1 MKIMRNLVPSISI
14 PSLPAGKVGVVL
26 GSLIAGQW
34 VFNDLVHIPSGG
46 LAVLAAGA
54 GVWFLSKPS
63 AGSFARP
70 STLKGW
76 VKRCKHVLNQF
87 EALEDPKDHVLKA
100 SSRNIELQ
108 KILSRK
114 AIQSLAFISTK
125 GINLPKKDL
134 IEESITNS
142 YSLELSCSPS
152 LPIRNKSWEFP
163 EELFQQDIIIYYLPL
178 PLRAVDLLWLK
189 AIPEDLNSWVMV
201 KSDESADWTNEL
213 NELSSQLPER
223 WKNRILKSSASL
235 QQMKN
240 VFTPVRR
247 CLEQPKRNIDQT
259 QQRLLSRLHTSWQ
272 SDLEALRRDKF
283 RAIQNRSQWLV
294 AGAVFASPVP
304 STDLLSLAVVNGL
317 MIQEMGS
324 IWACD
329 IKPDLLNKVAR
340 QLAIAALAQ
349 GVVEWSG
356 QTLLGVAKLHGGT
369 WLAAGAM
376 QAISAAYLTRVVG
389 RSMADWMALNN
400 GVSQPDLELL
410 KLQAPD
416 LIAKAAEQEKV
427 DWSNFLKQSKNWV
440 NEQIASNQTNVMPRL
455 S

>member
-1 MKIMRNLVPSISI
+1 MKNLIPSISI
-14 PSLPAGKVGVVL
+14 PNLPAGKMGVVL

-34 VFNDLVHIPSGG
+34 VFNDLVHVPSGG
-46 LAVLAAGA
+46 IAVIAAGA
-54 GVWFLSKPS
+54 GLWFLSKP
-63 AGSFARP
+63 AVGSFVPP
-70 STLKGW
+70 STVKGW
-76 VKRCKHVLNQF
+76 VKRCKDVLSQF
-87 EALEDPKDHVLKA
+87 ESLEDPSDHLLKA
-100 SSRNIELQ
+100 SSRSLELQ
-108 KILSRK
+108 EVLSRK
-114 AIQSLAFISTK
+114 TPQSLALISTI
-125 GINLPKKDL
+125 GVDLPEVGL
-134 IEESITNS
+134 FEESIVNS
-142 YSLELSCSPS
+142 HSFDLVCSS
-152 LPIRNKSWEFP
+152 TLPIKNKSWEFP
-163 EELFQQDIIIYYLPL
+163 EKFFQKDLIIYYLPL

-189 AIPEDLNSWVMV
+189 AIPEDLSSWIMV
-201 KSDESADWTNEL
+201 SSNDSVDWSNEL
-213 NELSSQLPER
+213 NALDSQLPER
-223 WKNRILKSSASL
+223 WKNRILRSEGSYSVK
-235 QQMKN
+235 QMKN
-240 VFTPVRR
+240 VLAPVRR
-247 CLEQPKRNIDQT
+247 CLDQSKRNIDLT
-259 QQRLLSRLHTSWQ
+259 RQRLLSRLHTSWQ
-272 SDLEALRRDKF
+272 SDLEGLRREKF
-283 RAIQNRSQWLV
+283 KAIQNRSQWLV

-317 MIQEMGS
+317 MIQEMGN

-410 KLQAPD
+410 KLQAPE
-416 LIAKAAEQEKV
+416 LIARAAENEKV
-427 DWSNFLKQSKNWV
+427 DWANFLKQSKNWM
-440 NEQIASNQTNVMPRL
+440 NEQIVQKTNTPKPQL

>member
-1 MKIMRNLVPSISI
+1 MKNLMPSISI
-14 PSLPAGKVGVVL
+14 PKLPASKVGVVI

-34 VFNDLVHIPSGG
+34 VFNDLVHVPSGG

-63 AGSFARP
+63 AGTFKPP
-70 STLKGW
+70 STVKGW
-76 VKRCKHVLNQF
+76 VKRCNDVLVQF
-87 EALEDPKDHVLKA
+87 ESLEDPANHNLKA
-100 SSRNIELQ
+100 SSRNLELQ

-114 AIQSLAFISTK
+114 DPQSLALISTN
-125 GINLPKKDL
+125 GVNLPEVGL
-134 IEESITNS
+134 FEESIANS
-142 YSLELSCSPS
+142 QSLDLICSS
-152 LPIRNKSWEFP
+152 TLPIKNKSWKFP
-163 EELFQQDIIIYYLPL
+163 EKFFQQDLIIYYLPL

-189 AIPEDLNSWVMV
+189 AIPEDLRSWIMV
-201 KSDESADWTNEL
+201 SSNDSADWPNEL
-213 NELSSQLPER
+213 NALNSQLPER
-223 WKNRILKSSASL
+223 WKNRILRSEDSVE
-235 QQMKN
+235 QMKN
-240 VFTPVRR
+240 VLTPVRR
-247 CLEQPKRNIDQT
+247 CLEQSKRNIDQT
-259 QQRLLSRLHTSWQ
+259 RQRLLSRLHTSWQ
-272 SDLEALRRDKF
+272 SDLEGLRRDKF

-317 MIQEMGS
+317 MIQEMGT

-329 IKPDLLNKVAR
+329 VKPDLLNKVAR

-376 QAISAAYLTRVVG
+376 QAVSAAYLTRVVG

-410 KLQAPD
+410 KLQAPE
-416 LIAKAAEQEKV
+416 LIAKAAEKEKV
-427 DWSNFLKQSKNWV
+427 DWSSFLLQSKEWLRGHKNFHTQL
-440 NEQIASNQTNVMPRL
+440 N
-455 S
+455 

>member
-1 MKIMRNLVPSISI
+1 MPSISI
-14 PSLPAGKVGVVL
+14 PKLPASKVGVVI

-34 VFNDLVHIPSGG
+34 VFNDLVHVPSGG

-63 AGSFARP
+63 AGTFNPP
-70 STLKGW
+70 STVKGW
-76 VKRCKHVLNQF
+76 VKRCNDVLVQF
-87 EALEDPKDHVLKA
+87 ESLEDPANHHLKA
-100 SSRNIELQ
+100 SSRNLELQ
-108 KILSRK
+108 NILSRK
-114 AIQSLAFISTK
+114 DPQSLALISTN
-125 GINLPKKDL
+125 GVDLPEVGL
-134 IEESITNS
+134 FEESIANS
-142 YSLELSCSPS
+142 QSLDLICSS
-152 LPIRNKSWEFP
+152 TLPIKNKSWKFP
-163 EELFQQDIIIYYLPL
+163 EKFFQQDLIIYYLPL

-189 AIPEDLNSWVMV
+189 AIPEDLRSWIMV
-201 KSDESADWTNEL
+201 SSNDSADWPNEL
-213 NELSSQLPER
+213 NALNSQLPER
-223 WKNRILKSSASL
+223 WKNRILRSEASVE
-235 QQMKN
+235 QMKN
-240 VFTPVRR
+240 VLTPVRR
-247 CLEQPKRNIDQT
+247 CLEQSKRNIDQT
-259 QQRLLSRLHTSWQ
+259 RQRLLSRLHTSWQ
-272 SDLEALRRDKF
+272 SDLEGLRRDKF

-317 MIQEMGS
+317 MIQEMGT

-329 IKPDLLNKVAR
+329 VKPDLLNKVAR

-376 QAISAAYLTRVVG
+376 QAVSAAYLTRVVG

-410 KLQAPD
+410 KLQAPE
-416 LIAKAAEQEKV
+416 LIAKAAAAEKV
-427 DWSNFLKQSKNWV
+427 DWANFLKQSKDWV
-440 NEQIASNQTNVMPRL
+440 NEQIAQKSNGPKPQL

>member
-1 MKIMRNLVPSISI
+1 MKNLMPSISI
-14 PSLPAGKVGVVL
+14 PKLPASKVGVVI

-34 VFNDLVHIPSGG
+34 VFNDLVHVPSGG

-63 AGSFARP
+63 AGTFKSP
-70 STLKGW
+70 STVKGW
-76 VKRCKHVLNQF
+76 VKRCNEVLSQF
-87 EALEDPKDHVLKA
+87 ESLEDPANHHLKA
-100 SSRNIELQ
+100 SSRNLELQ
-108 KILSRK
+108 NILSRK
-114 AIQSLAFISTK
+114 DPQSLALISTN
-125 GINLPKKDL
+125 GVDLPEVGL
-134 IEESITNS
+134 FEESIANS
-142 YSLELSCSPS
+142 QSLDLICSSS
-152 LPIRNKSWEFP
+152 LPIKNKSWKFP
-163 EELFQQDIIIYYLPL
+163 EKFFQQDLIIYYLPL

-189 AIPEDLNSWVMV
+189 AIPEDLRSWIMV
-201 KSDESADWTNEL
+201 SSNDSADWPNEL
-213 NELSSQLPER
+213 NALNSQLPER
-223 WKNRILKSSASL
+223 WKNRILRSEDSVE
-235 QQMKN
+235 QMKN
-240 VFTPVRR
+240 VLTPVRR
-247 CLEQPKRNIDQT
+247 CLEQSKRNIDQT
-259 QQRLLSRLHTSWQ
+259 RQRLLSRLHTSWQ
-272 SDLEALRRDKF
+272 SDLEGLRREKF

-317 MIQEMGS
+317 MIQEMGT

-329 IKPDLLNKVAR
+329 VKPDLLNKVAR

-376 QAISAAYLTRVVG
+376 QAVSAAYLTRVVG

-410 KLQAPD
+410 KLQAPE
-416 LIAKAAEQEKV
+416 LIAKATAAEKV
-427 DWSNFLKQSKNWV
+427 DWANFLKQSKDWV
-440 NEQIASNQTNVMPRL
+440 NEQIAQSSNRPKPQLN
-455 S
+455 